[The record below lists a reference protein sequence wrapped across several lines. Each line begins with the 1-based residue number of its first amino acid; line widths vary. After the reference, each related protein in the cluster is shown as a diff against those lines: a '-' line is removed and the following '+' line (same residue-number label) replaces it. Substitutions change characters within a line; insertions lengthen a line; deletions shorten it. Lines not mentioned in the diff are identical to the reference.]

1 MFVQTRSSLLK
12 SHDEKKCETVIFEN
26 KKPKRVSE
34 NKMAVVDSDKK
45 LISSKGKLNKEKK
58 NKDNLTMK
66 KLRYDIIKFGT
77 SGFSGAKKEESKV
90 ALAVSLGAVPPKRKY
105 LNYKELVKINAEEKK
120 KREDENNKTQNKNK
134 NKKKKLKIGKKNKN
148 DTKQLLDVYG
158 KVKT

>member
-1 MFVQTRSSLLK
+1 MFVPTRSSLLK
-12 SHDEKKCETVIFEN
+12 SHDEKKCETVVFEN
-26 KKPKRVSE
+26 KKPKKVSE

-105 LNYKELVKINAEEKK
+105 LNYKELLHCSSSSTINRTSLESVQLQAIADKI
-120 KREDENNKTQNKNK
+120 Q
-134 NKKKKLKIGKKNKN
+134 
-148 DTKQLLDVYG
+148 
-158 KVKT
+158 